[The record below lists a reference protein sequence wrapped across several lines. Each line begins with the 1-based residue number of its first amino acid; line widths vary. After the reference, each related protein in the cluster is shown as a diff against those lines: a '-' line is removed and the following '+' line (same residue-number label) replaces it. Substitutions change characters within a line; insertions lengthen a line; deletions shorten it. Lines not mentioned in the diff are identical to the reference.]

1 MINKM
6 NIGELEHIVDLFT
19 DYVIDQNFIDYIF
32 GEKEDKR
39 KFVRDFYT
47 FYIFHFQENLI
58 RNADDTC
65 AVVLHQPK
73 DSWFIPN
80 ISKVFIDFPQ
90 LLKIGM
96 TSITKLLTHQSWLN
110 SYRKNLYP
118 DIHYYFDS
126 FAMKHVDE
134 TGKIILEK
142 NKEADGVILP
152 IFEEVEK
159 SGLPMLCDTFSE
171 ENIVFFEKYG
181 MKLFHEVTMP
191 GGTTKQYYLSYNLK
205 KSYSPRV

>member
-6 NIGELEHIVDLFT
+6 NISDLAHIVDLFT
-19 DYVIDQNFIDYIF
+19 DYVIDLKFIDYIF
-32 GEKEDKR
+32 GDKEDKR
-39 KFVRDFYT
+39 GFVRDFYT
-47 FYIFHFQENLI
+47 FYIYHFRSNLI
-58 RNADDTC
+58 RNTDDTC

-80 ISKVFIDFPQ
+80 ISKVFIEFPQ

-96 TSITKLLTHQSWLN
+96 NSITKLLTHQSWLN

-118 DIHYYFDS
+118 DLHYYFDS
-126 FAMKHVDE
+126 FAMKNLDE
-134 TGKIILEK
+134 TGKIILER

-152 IFEEVEK
+152 IFEEVNIN
-159 SGLPMLCDTFSE
+159 GYPILCDTFSE
-171 ENIVFFEKYG
+171 DNIEFYEKYG
-181 MKLFHEVTMP
+181 MKLFHEVTLP
-191 GGTTKQYYLSYNLK
+191 GGNTKQYYLSYNLK